1 MGDYQ
6 KLDVWKLARVLAGT
20 AYRLTAQFPPD
31 ERFGL
36 TSQIRRAAV
45 SIMSN
50 LAEGCGRNRDSE
62 LARFTW
68 IALGSATEL
77 ESHLILAT
85 DLGFVTSDLLNP
97 LRTEVAILRLKLPR
111 LARRLE
117 ATKKRPSGQ
126 V

>member
-6 KLDVWKLARVLAGT
+6 ELDVWRLARTLAGSVYHL
-20 AYRLTAQFPPD
+20 AAQFPAD

-50 LAEGCGRNRDSE
+50 IAEGCGRNRDTE

-77 ESHLILAT
+77 ESPLILAA
-85 DLGFVTSDLLNP
+85 DLGMAATENLTP
-97 LRTEVAILRLKLPR
+97 LRNEVAILRMKLPR
-111 LARRLE
+111 LARKLE
-117 ATKKRPSGQ
+117 TNRKAAGR
-126 V
+126 

>member
-6 KLDVWKLARVLAGT
+6 KLDVWKLARVLAGH
-20 AYRLTAQFPPD
+20 AYCHTAQFPPD

-50 LAEGCGRNRDSE
+50 LAEGCGRNRDTE

-85 DLGFVTSDLLNP
+85 DLGFAANDRLNP
-97 LRTEVAILRLKLPR
+97 LRTKVAILRLKLPR

-117 ATKKRPSGQ
+117 VTKKRPSG
-126 V
+126 